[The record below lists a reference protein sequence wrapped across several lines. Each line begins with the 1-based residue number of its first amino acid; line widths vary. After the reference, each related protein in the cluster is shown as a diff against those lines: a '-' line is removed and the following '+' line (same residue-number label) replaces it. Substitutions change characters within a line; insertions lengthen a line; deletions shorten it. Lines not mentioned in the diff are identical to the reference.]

1 MLLVQS
7 AFSNSLHPLHPLGKY
22 LMLETFVN
30 VSAWL
35 NRIDYWGVGGA
46 SWVKHT
52 EIQQTALGLWHIKNF
67 SHHSLWGSLVPWV
80 YYISWKY
87 ESLWTIEKHFWRKN
101 RNVNIYGYITKSNV
115 WHHCNKPSATAMY
128 HSGYF
133 NDLSK
138 NLIDCF
144 LLAEHWPQLIY

>member
-1 MLLVQS
+1 MFLLLPMLLVQS

-35 NRIDYWGVGGA
+35 NRIDYWGGGWA

-52 EIQQTALGLWHIKNF
+52 EIQQTPLGLWHIKNF
-67 SHHSLWGSLVPWV
+67 SHHSLWGSLVPRV

-87 ESLWTIEKHFWRKN
+87 KSLWTIEKHFWRKN
-101 RNVNIYGYITKSNV
+101 RNVNIYVYITKKTMFDIIVTS
-115 WHHCNKPSATAMY
+115 
-128 HSGYF
+128 
-133 NDLSK
+133 L
-138 NLIDCF
+138 
-144 LLAEHWPQLIY
+144 QLQQCITVDISMIYLKT